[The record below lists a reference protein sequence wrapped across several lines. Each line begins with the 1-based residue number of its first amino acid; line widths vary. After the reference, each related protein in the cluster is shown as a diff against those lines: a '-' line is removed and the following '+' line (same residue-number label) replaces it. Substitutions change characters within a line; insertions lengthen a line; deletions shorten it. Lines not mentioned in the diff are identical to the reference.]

1 MASHN
6 FPEKILMSNTP
17 DYKKYAI
24 LYVDDEEKSLKSFAR
39 AFGDRFWIF
48 TAATAQQGLK
58 LLEDHKDEIG
68 VLMTDQRM
76 PGEKGVWLLEQ
87 ARQLRPQIIRVL
99 VTAFSDM
106 DAVIAAVNTGAIY
119 RYVGKPWDPPQLEI
133 TLKHCLEFFTVQRE
147 RDQLLKEKTAVLHQM
162 MVADRIVSLGLLAAG
177 LSHHIRNSLVA
188 VKTFIDLA
196 PYKLKEE
203 KVDLESSRNSDFWKD
218 YHKNALGQVEKIND
232 LLKDLW
238 LASERPPFHFT
249 DEIRLDK
256 AVEKVL
262 GEMKPQL
269 DARRL
274 RVLNE
279 IPDSLPPL
287 MVDKP
292 KFLRIFEL
300 ILKDE
305 IANLPPG
312 SQVNFSARLS
322 PNSTEQ
328 RREILLEI
336 QDNGPGLPEEA
347 LRVMFDPFVVRNDSP
362 QEYGINLMAC
372 YFIVH
377 HHGGRI
383 EARSAKPHGTIFSMR
398 LPTDPNQTPSLEE
411 NPELLQKVVLNNAL
425 WEKMLTAK

>member
-1 MASHN
+1 
-6 FPEKILMSNTP
+6 MSSSKP
-17 DYKKYAI
+17 DYKKCAI
-24 LYVDDEEKSLKSFAR
+24 LYVDDEENSLKSFAR
-39 AFGDRFWIF
+39 AFGDTFWIF
-48 TAATAQQGLK
+48 TASTAEAGLK
-58 LLEDHKDEIG
+58 LLENHKDEIG

-76 PGEKGVWLLEQ
+76 PGEKGVWLLEH
-87 ARQLRPQIIRVL
+87 ARQFRPQIIRIL
-99 VTAFSDM
+99 ATAYSDM
-106 DAVIAAVNTGAIY
+106 DAVIAAVNNGAIY
-119 RYVGKPWDPPQLEI
+119 RYVSKPWDPPQLEI
-133 TLKHCLEFFTVQRE
+133 TLKHSLEFFMVQLE

-188 VKTFIDLA
+188 VKTFLDLT
-196 PYKLKEE
+196 PYKLQEE
-203 KVDLESSRNSDFWKD
+203 KVDIETSPNQDFWKD
-218 YHKNALGQVEKIND
+218 YHKNALGQVDRIND

-249 DEIRLDK
+249 DRVHLDE
-256 AVEKVL
+256 AVNKVITA
-262 GEMKPQL
+262 MKPLL
-269 DARRL
+269 DARQL
-274 RVLNE
+274 RVINE
-279 IPDSLPPL
+279 IPDTLPPL
-287 MVDKP
+287 MVDQP

-305 IANLPPG
+305 IANLPAG
-312 SQVNFSARLS
+312 SQINFSARVS
-322 PNSTEQ
+322 PESTAQ

-336 QDNGPGLPEEA
+336 QDNGPGLTEEA
-347 LRVMFDPFVVRNDSP
+347 LRVMFDPFVVRSDSP

-398 LPTDPNQTPSLEE
+398 LPTNPNHPQSVEE

-425 WEKMLTAK
+425 WEKLISAR